1 MTDLNYEHFSHSFAM
16 NLKKLPVKVTD
27 RHSRLILTAGVLFGA
42 MLCLLSLFYFMP
54 DSLTG
59 AVDIE
64 NSMPKSKNHIET
76 LISPEIFN
84 VIIFLTG
91 LGLILWCFVKFLGYK
106 KIFFDGTC
114 FTVKAHPLGG
124 SKEVFKENLYNYLGV
139 RLRVK
144 FYQFGIFTL
153 NKYIVELYHRDP
165 DKIIPLYISLR
176 KKNIRKIW
184 QNYAKTL
191 HMPGITMSEK
201 GMVSH
206 NAKDMDLPYAE
217 VVSKWHLP
225 KNFAY
230 QMEKPYY
237 MVFKSRKTGEKM
249 IKISKLFL
257 DAYSF
262 LSICTVSILG
272 ALLVFAALNYE
283 VLLLNLSIAAV
294 WSFYALLGIIILY
307 ALLQLFSKDII
318 FIAHDKVW
326 LFRKIGFMR
335 LREAVIPVADIKGI
349 EINYT
354 PLYERYFILLSTSGK
369 SYRVGNKLP
378 VEGLRWLRAVLIN
391 EIIGN

>member
-1 MTDLNYEHFSHSFAM
+1 MTDINCEHFSHSFAL
-16 NLKKLPVKVTD
+16 NLKKLPVKATD
-27 RHSRLILTAGVLFGA
+27 RNSRLLLTAGVLLGA

-54 DSLTG
+54 DSVTG
-59 AVDIE
+59 TADIE
-64 NSMPKSKNHIET
+64 SSMPKSATRIDT
-76 LISPEIFN
+76 FISPEIFN
-84 VIIFLTG
+84 LIIFLTG

-106 KIFFDGTC
+106 KIFFDGSS
-114 FTVKAHPLGG
+114 FTVKSHPLGSG
-124 SKEVFKENLYNYLGV
+124 KEVFTENLYNYLGV

-191 HMPGITMSEK
+191 RMPGITMSEK

-217 VVSKWHLP
+217 VISKWHLP

-230 QMEKPYY
+230 HMEKPHY
-237 MVFKSRKTGEKM
+237 MIFKSRKTGEKM

-262 LSICTVSILG
+262 LSIFAVGVLS
-272 ALLVFAALNYE
+272 ALLVFAGLNHDI
-283 VLLLNLSIAAV
+283 LLMNLPLVAV
-294 WSFYALLGIIILY
+294 WSFYALLALIILY
-307 ALLQLFSKDII
+307 ALLRLIAKDII
-318 FIAHDKVW
+318 FIAREKVY
-326 LFRKIGFMR
+326 LFRKIGFVR
-335 LREAVIPVADIKGI
+335 WREAVIPVADIKGI
-349 EINYT
+349 DINYT
-354 PLYERYFILLSTSGK
+354 PLYDRYFIALSTAGGT
-369 SYRVGNKLP
+369 YRIGYKLP
-378 VEGLRWLRAVLIN
+378 VGGLRWLRAVLIN
-391 EIIGN
+391 EIVGN